1 MADREMDGNA
11 GMLSMDEQ
19 RSDRERSG
27 WWQRLTHWVNGDR
40 EDSRGQYLAFALVI
54 LFCIVLGVVIDVLAG

>member
-1 MADREMDGNA
+1 MSSGVTAEIRLVA
-11 GMLSMDEQ
+11 RLS
-19 RSDRERSG
+19 
-27 WWQRLTHWVNGDR
+27 HWVNGDR